1 MPRFLPI
8 LFAIAVA
15 ALTGCQPK
23 DPLDLKISASS
34 PGAYN
39 AWIERHH
46 PYLPL
51 EVQEEFDRSFG
62 KLYSDTAGK
71 IGSTNQDR
79 IQNWLC
85 TRLDGRT
92 IRTFILEGYQVEA
105 DAIRTRMVVASN
117 QVLRNVRTGDSPAL
131 TPEQQQRFATARDSE
146 MKAIETMRSRLA
158 EIDARVAR
166 LSARAP

>member
-1 MPRFLPI
+1 MPRLPLI
-8 LFAIAVA
+8 LFALAAA
-15 ALTGCQPK
+15 ALAGCQPK

-62 KLYSDTAGK
+62 KLYSDTAVK
-71 IGSTNQDR
+71 IGSTNQDK

-85 TRLDGRT
+85 TRLDGQT

-117 QVLRNVRTGDSPAL
+117 QVLRKVQIGDSPAL
-131 TPEQQQRFATARDSE
+131 TPDQQKRFAAARDSE

-166 LSARAP
+166 LSVHPP